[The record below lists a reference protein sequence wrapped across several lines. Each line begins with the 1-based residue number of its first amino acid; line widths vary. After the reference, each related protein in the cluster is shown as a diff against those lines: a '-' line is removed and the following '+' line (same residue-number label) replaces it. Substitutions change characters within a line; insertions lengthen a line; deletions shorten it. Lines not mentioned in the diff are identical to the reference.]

1 MAQTREINW
10 DQVERDL
17 DEKGYATTGPVLKQD
32 ECRKLISHYPEDQR
46 FRSRIIMERFRFGS
60 GEYKYFSNPLPE
72 IVQKLRTNLYSP
84 LAKIAT
90 RWKQLLGDTTIYP
103 ETLKQYLETCHR
115 KGQTKPTP
123 LMLKY
128 QSGGYNCLHQDLYG
142 EMVFPFQCTV
152 FLSATSEYSGGEFLL
167 VEQRPRAQSRGEA
180 ILCEQGEMIIFP
192 VRDRPVHGTR
202 GYYRT
207 NMRHGVST
215 IRSGE
220 RFTLGIIFH
229 DAR

>member
-1 MAQTREINW
+1 MLNW
-10 DQVERDL
+10 TQIELDL
-17 DEKGYATTGPVLKQD
+17 DAKGYATTGPALNPK
-32 ECRKLISHYPEDQR
+32 ECRELISLYPDDR
-46 FRSRIIMERFRFGS
+46 SFRSRIIMERFRFGV
-60 GEYKYFSNPLPE
+60 GEYKYFSYPLPKV
-72 IVQKLRTNLYSP
+72 VQDLRDSLYAP

-90 RWKQLLGDTTIYP
+90 RWKQVLNETTIYP
-103 ETLKQYLETCHR
+103 DTLKFYLDACHA

-152 FLSATSEYSGGEFLL
+152 LLSARKEFKGGEFLL

-180 ILCEQGEMIIFP
+180 IQCEQGEIIIFP
-192 VRDRPVHGTR
+192 VRDRPVRGTH

-215 IRSGE
+215 IRQGE

-229 DAR
+229 DAK

>member
-1 MAQTREINW
+1 MTQNINW
-10 DQVERDL
+10 DQVEKDL
-17 DEKGYATTGPVLKQD
+17 DEKGYATTGPVLKHE
-32 ECRKLISHYPEDQR
+32 ECRKLISLYPDDQR
-46 FRSRIIMERFRFGS
+46 FRSRVIMERFRFGS
-60 GEYKYFSNPLPE
+60 GEYKYFANPLPE
-72 IVQKLRTNLYSP
+72 TVQKLRTNLYPS

-90 RWKQLLGDTTIYP
+90 RWKQLLGEMMVYP
-103 ETLKQYLETCHR
+103 ETLKDYLDACHK

-128 QSGGYNCLHQDLYG
+128 HAGNYNCLHQDLYG
-142 EMVFPFQCTV
+142 AMVFPFQCTV
-152 FLSATSEYSGGEFLL
+152 FLSHTSEYKGGEFLL

-180 ILCEQGEMIIFP
+180 IVCEQGEMIIFP

>member
-1 MAQTREINW
+1 MLKQKIDW
-10 DQVERDL
+10 DQVGRDL
-17 DEKGYATTGPVLKQD
+17 DKNGYATTGPILNEA
-32 ECRKLISHYPEDQR
+32 ECEKLISIYNDDEQ
-46 FRSRIIMERFRFGS
+46 FRSKIIMERFRFGS
-60 GEYKYFSNPLPE
+60 GEYKYFANPLPQ
-72 IVQKLRTNLYSP
+72 IVQELRSKLYPP

-90 RWKQLLGDTTIYP
+90 RWKQLLGDTTVYP
-103 ETLKQYLETCHR
+103 ETLKEYLDACHK

-128 QSGGYNCLHQDLYG
+128 QSGDYNCLHQDLYG
-142 EMVFPFQCTV
+142 QIVFPFQCTV
-152 FLSATSEYSGGEFLL
+152 FLSASSDYKGGEFLL

-220 RFTLGIIFH
+220 RYTLGIIFH
-229 DAR
+229 DAK